1 MDGNG
6 VVILPLSGHKLEHIT
21 HTLTFSL
28 FNMLL
33 SNHLLCHSFSSDCK
47 LRIYSLLYWQLLLMK
62 ISDLMSSKSLL
73 YSFLTI
79 DPCFSIGSLAFAFS
93 Y

>member
-6 VVILPLSGHKLEHIT
+6 VVILPLSGHKLKHTT

-33 SNHLLCHSFSSDCK
+33 SNHLLCHSLFRLQAPHLQSALCAASINEDF
-47 LRIYSLLYWQLLLMK
+47 RFDEFK
-62 ISDLMSSKSLL
+62 ISFV
-73 YSFLTI
+73 FL
-79 DPCFSIGSLAFAFS
+79 SNN
-93 Y
+93 